1 MRIDFVAA
9 TVTGTACGALVQ
21 LAAQLGDFAAEAVDD
36 LGLADVVAVFG
47 GGEIGAFGLDAAVD
61 AGLAGDIAVALGE
74 ERAG

>member
-1 MRIDFVAA
+1 
-9 TVTGTACGALVQ
+9 
-21 LAAQLGDFAAEAVDD
+21 LGDFAAEAVDD
-36 LGLADVVAVFG
+36 LGLADVIAVFG